1 MLKFRWEISLDF
13 KLYAAMVNKMLNLNT
28 YLHLKE
34 TRNKRS
40 KNYDEIDCHMF
51 GCKINKLVF
60 T

>member
-13 KLYAAMVNKMLNLNT
+13 KLYAAIAMVNKMLNLNT

-40 KNYDEIDCHMF
+40 KNYDEID
-51 GCKINKLVF
+51 
-60 T
+60 

>member
-1 MLKFRWEISLDF
+1 MLKFRWEISLDI

-40 KNYDEIDCHMF
+40 KNYDEID
-51 GCKINKLVF
+51 
-60 T
+60 